1 MALCSV
7 GVGTLGVGG
16 WLEVYW
22 FVLIVVDDSG
32 VGARGVLARIR
43 FIESRLVLAVVLLL
57 DLLVLSRRLALF
69 FWSRRF
75 WGLSAIRV
83 VV

>member
-1 MALCSV
+1 MGA
-7 GVGTLGVGG
+7 GG
-16 WLEVYW
+16 WSEVYW

-32 VGARGVLARIR
+32 VEARGVLARIR

-57 DLLVLSRRLALF
+57 DLLVLSRLLALF

-75 WGLSAIRV
+75 WGLSASYYYYYY
-83 VV
+83 